1 MKPDALTDSTSPRD
15 GLRVGSVPG
24 GTFLADFLYP
34 APAERRVGAIIGWW
48 EKRRLPYNLII
59 GGSGLLSA
67 TVVASFMTFNGA
79 PGLLEWLQIGLF
91 WLIAANACYTLGPAA
106 EIALQKFLGRRL
118 LPAGPLLFRA
128 GLTIALGVALAPVI
142 FVTIAYLATAL
153 GVGP

>member
-1 MKPDALTDSTSPRD
+1 MTEPTSPGS
-15 GLRVGSVPG
+15 GLTQRMVPG

-59 GGSGLLSA
+59 GGTGLVSA
-67 TVVASFMTFNGA
+67 TVVAFFMAFNGG
-79 PGLLEWLQIGLF
+79 PGLVEWFQVGLF
-91 WLIAANACYTLGPAA
+91 WLIAANVCYTLGPAV
-106 EIALQKFLGRRL
+106 EIALQKFLGRKL

-142 FVTIAYLATAL
+142 FVTVAYLATAL

>member
-1 MKPDALTDSTSPRD
+1 MTESTFPGGGLPR
-15 GLRVGSVPG
+15 GGAPG

-48 EKRRLPYNLII
+48 EKRRLPYNLIV
-59 GGSGLLSA
+59 GGTGLVSA
-67 TVVASFMTFNGA
+67 TVVAFFMAFNGG
-79 PGLLEWLQIGLF
+79 PGLVEWFQVGLF
-91 WLIAANACYTLGPAA
+91 WLIAANVCYTLGPAA

-128 GLTIALGVALAPVI
+128 GLTIAFGVAFAPII
-142 FVTIAYLATAL
+142 FVTIAYVATVL

>member
-1 MKPDALTDSTSPRD
+1 MKPDAMADSVSPAG
-15 GLRVGSVPG
+15 GLPRGSAPG
-24 GTFLADFLYP
+24 GTLLADFFYP

-59 GGSGLLSA
+59 GGTGLVSA
-67 TVVASFMTFNGA
+67 TAVAFFMELNGG
-79 PGLLEWLQIGLF
+79 PGLVEWFQVGLF
-91 WLIAANACYTLGPAA
+91 WLIAANVCYTLGPAA
-106 EIALQKFLGRRL
+106 EIALQKLLGRRL

>member
-1 MKPDALTDSTSPRD
+1 MKPDTMTESTSPVG
-15 GLRVGSVPG
+15 GLTHSNVPG

-34 APAERRVGAIIGWW
+34 APAERRVRSIIGWW

-59 GGSGLLSA
+59 GGTGLLSA
-67 TVVASFMTFNGA
+67 TVVSFFMAFNGG
-79 PGLLEWLQIGLF
+79 PGPLEWFQIGLF

-106 EIALQKFLGRRL
+106 EIALQKFLGRKL

-128 GLTIALGVALAPVI
+128 GLTIALGVALAPII